1 VTAAAADSGLLDG
14 SRLLLGATR
23 GQQTSPKAT
32 ETLPKRDRELAI
44 LQGRYDELRDQLTRI
59 EEALDA
65 ERRRSARLEAE
76 LDLATG
82 GFGSPHAA

>member
-14 SRLLLGATR
+14 SRLLGATR